1 MPESEN
7 QPFQNL
13 RRALLNW
20 YPFEKRI
27 TALLC
32 GRNTDVLVP
41 LLKAHV
47 DNLEHPDFEQLTD
60 IISQREQEKTF
71 DLIVAADVLEFWQ
84 GDGGELLT
92 RLVGRLK
99 DDGILLLGFRNR
111 FGIKYMCG
119 GLDEAMQIPFSML
132 PPFSATSE
140 EKPKLFAREE
150 INGLLRKAG
159 CSDLRYYYLMPDG
172 EFPQVVFTDDLLP
185 EGSFRDRVMPYDPF
199 QSPLIACEKGL
210 YDDVVRE
217 GMLPFTANY
226 YLVECRKKEK
236 KGKDRKVIHAALSTD
251 RGPEHGF
258 ATVLYSDKTV
268 EKIMLSPQGK
278 AALKTLYENLENLR
292 AHGLETVD
300 QVLTE
305 DRICMPLIR
314 EESSLQYLER
324 NLASAPEAFLSV
336 FERIIQDALKSSES
350 FLMTDEEAKSAWG
363 VSSGE
368 LGPILEKGYI
378 DMIPYN
384 AFWTGKQL
392 RYYDQEFSRTNC
404 PVKYI
409 LFRALRYTWLH
420 IPEAETVFPLEEM
433 KQRFGLEKLWERFQM
448 VEDSFVGENRNFDR
462 LRQLYTWT
470 EINEPEI
477 LRRRECMLRDYAVR
491 QKKLVAQ
498 NVHSVQLAMLKE
510 FDRICRQNGL
520 RYFAVHGTLL
530 GAVRHGGFIPWDDD
544 VDVAMLREDYE
555 RFAALAQAELPET
568 YFFQTP
574 ENDPCCFY
582 GGYGKL
588 RDERTAALEP
598 QNTGKPCNQG
608 IWIDVF
614 PLDPCPAT
622 PAARSRLQKRIAFFQ
637 RLLLAKSYHIRDGVL
652 LDVYDTRI
660 SFYYLLRKLIP
671 RKRLLKRLNQLC
683 TSCRSKESR
692 AILACYYGKT
702 ENRNIYTA
710 SDLENAIDIPFEDMR
725 ISVSANYEKW
735 LVNRYGEHYMTWPPE
750 EKRIPHH
757 TAEFFPDQSYRDLI

>member
-20 YPFEKRI
+20 YPFEKGI

-47 DNLEHPDFEQLTD
+47 DKLEHPDLEQLAD
-60 IISQREQEKTF
+60 IISEREPEKTF

-199 QSPLIACEKGL
+199 RSPLIASEKGL

-217 GMLPFTANY
+217 RMLPFVANY

-251 RGPEHGF
+251 RGPDHGF
-258 ATVLYSDKTV
+258 ATVLYSDETV
-268 EKIMLSPQGK
+268 EKILLSPQGK

-305 DRICMPLIR
+305 DRICMSLIR

-324 NLASAPEAFLSV
+324 NLASASEAFLSV

-433 KQRFGLEKLWERFQM
+433 KQRFGLEKLWERYGNNPKRLAKGVKM
-448 VEDSFVGENRNFDR
+448 
-462 LRQLYTWT
+462 LRQMKGLGNANDFYEGVETHESFELDFKPIEENSNLTPVMLIIILDLYFRLTPNT
-470 EINEPEI
+470 MVKSTPEI
-477 LRRRECMLRDYAVR
+477 
-491 QKKLVAQ
+491 K
-498 NVHSVQLAMLKE
+498 QL
-510 FDRICRQNGL
+510 
-520 RYFAVHGTLL
+520 
-530 GAVRHGGFIPWDDD
+530 
-544 VDVAMLREDYE
+544 
-555 RFAALAQAELPET
+555 
-568 YFFQTP
+568 
-574 ENDPCCFY
+574 
-582 GGYGKL
+582 
-588 RDERTAALEP
+588 
-598 QNTGKPCNQG
+598 
-608 IWIDVF
+608 
-614 PLDPCPAT
+614 
-622 PAARSRLQKRIAFFQ
+622 S
-637 RLLLAKSYHIRDGVL
+637 
-652 LDVYDTRI
+652 
-660 SFYYLLRKLIP
+660 
-671 RKRLLKRLNQLC
+671 RLLKIDTDLIVEVMEIYQICDPYLNRMEIL
-683 TSCRSKESR
+683 TSPLITPCNK
-692 AILACYYGKT
+692 IWK
-702 ENRNIYTA
+702 
-710 SDLENAIDIPFEDMR
+710 
-725 ISVSANYEKW
+725 
-735 LVNRYGEHYMTWPPE
+735 RYGNGNPE
-750 EKRIPHH
+750 KLAAYAAQLKEYFK
-757 TAEFFPDQSYRDLI
+757 